1 MSKLIYADL
10 ERCIDCQACEVA
22 CQREHNGST
31 PNSQLPTLKSNM
43 WVVRVEDRFA
53 VPLSCRHCEKAPC
66 VAACYTEAL
75 IPAED
80 GTISFDGTKCT
91 GCGLCLFACPFGVIG
106 FDWSGKVI
114 HQCDLCAERLA
125 ERKPPACV
133 ITCPTQALSY
143 GEYEAF
149 TQEAKRRAALALV
162 RAMPPSSDKGSS
174 PTALGVRRR

>member
-10 ERCIDCQACEVA
+10 ERCIDCRACEVA
-22 CQREHNGST
+22 CQREHNGSNPQSQI
-31 PNSQLPTLKSNM
+31 PNLKSNM

-80 GTISFDGTKCT
+80 GTISFDATKCT

-106 FDWSGKVI
+106 FDWSSKVI

-125 ERKPPACV
+125 EGKPPACV

-149 TQEAKRRAALALV
+149 TQEAKRRAALAMV

-174 PTALGVRRR
+174 PTVLGVRR

>member
-10 ERCIDCQACEVA
+10 NRCIDCRACEVA
-22 CQREHNGST
+22 CQREHNRSN
-31 PNSQLPTLKSNM
+31 PKSNM

-66 VAACYTEAL
+66 VMACYTEAL

-80 GTISFDGTKCT
+80 GTISFDAAKCT
-91 GCGLCLFACPFGVIG
+91 GCGLCLFACPFGVVG

-114 HQCDLCAERLA
+114 HHCDLCSERLG
-125 ERKPPACV
+125 EGKPPACV
-133 ITCPTQALSY
+133 VTCPTQALSY

-149 TQEAKRRAALALV
+149 TQEAKRKATLAMV
-162 RAMPPSSDKGSS
+162 RAMPPEA
-174 PTALGVRRR
+174 TAS